1 MSAPTT
7 AKESFELPPPGVPAA
22 PVPTVEQQLQAA
34 LDANRRLNA
43 SMREALFQRDQAQT
57 RAIELM
63 ANISEEREITNHVLR
78 DLGKCMKLA
87 GVEGVKITVNRP
99 RRLTV
104 VEVKDRKITGKDG
117 KVEEKANV

>member
-22 PVPTVEQQLQAA
+22 PVPTAEQQLQAA

-43 SMREALFQRDQAQT
+43 ALREALFQRDGAQK
-57 RAIELM
+57 RAIDL
-63 ANISEEREITNHVLR
+63 ATSINEEREVTNHVLR
-78 DLGKCMKLA
+78 DLGKCMKMA
-87 GVEGVKITVNRP
+87 GVEGVKISVNRN

-104 VEVKDRKITGKDG
+104 VEVADRKITGKDG
-117 KVEEKANV
+117 KVEEKPND